1 MIEIILPLPP
11 SANRMWRRFGN
22 RTVMA
27 PEYREW
33 KSASAE
39 SIAHQIG
46 GMDPLRWYSL
56 AIVLPPSRIDP
67 DNRLKALNDALQ
79 AGGAIVDDKHM
90 RCLVLTVDDDRADR
104 ATALLQLREAAE
116 PVKQKKQRKRA

>member
-1 MIEIILPLPP
+1 MLEIILPLPP

-27 PEYREW
+27 PEYRAW

-39 SIAHQIG
+39 SIAYQIG
-46 GMDPLRWYSL
+46 GMEPLHWYSL

-79 AGGAIVDDKHM
+79 AGGAIRDDKHM
-90 RCLVLTVDDDRADR
+90 RCLVMSVDDERADKE
-104 ATALLQLREAAE
+104 TALIQLREVAA
-116 PVKQKKQRKRA
+116 PVKVKKGRRKC